1 MQEHAHQSTHTH
13 TLARPHT
20 RTLFIS
26 SYWQYWKK
34 KNNCL
39 SSLFIRVAPPWKHG
53 LLKPCEDI
61 FAQAGEMALRLR
73 AHSVLQKTRISVPS
87 THTGQLATTCDSRSR
102 ESGAL
107 FWPLWHPHVCMHTTT
122 NEHHA
127 YTYVQSKCYLPIHS
141 IPQFLE
147 LYPNDLLSSADLS
160 ILLCKPEANA
170 EIGKHVL
177 KRAFWELI
185 WSKEQ
190 WVDISTLERKRL
202 CV

>member
-1 MQEHAHQSTHTH
+1 MHIKAHTCIHSHAHTHVLYSFLVIDNTE
-13 TLARPHT
+13 
-20 RTLFIS
+20 
-26 SYWQYWKK
+26 K
-34 KNNCL
+34 KNNYL
-39 SSLFIRVAPPWKHG
+39 SSLFIRVAPSWKHG

-127 YTYVQSKCYLPIHS
+127 YTYVQNKCYLPIHS

-147 LYPNDLLSSADLS
+147 LYPNDLLSSAGLS

-170 EIGKHVL
+170 EIGKHV
-177 KRAFWELI
+177 
-185 WSKEQ
+185 
-190 WVDISTLERKRL
+190 
-202 CV
+202 